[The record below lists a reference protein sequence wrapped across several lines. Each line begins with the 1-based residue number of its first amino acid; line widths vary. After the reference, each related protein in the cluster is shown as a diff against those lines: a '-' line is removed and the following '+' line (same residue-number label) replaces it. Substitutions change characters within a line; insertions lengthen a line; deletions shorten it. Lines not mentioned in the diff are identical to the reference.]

1 MAKLP
6 SLRRLF
12 LSFALLWHLSCTENS
27 IEIAN
32 GCAILRTRFRLIKGG
47 ILAQKR
53 RPSPAKGRSSMK
65 KTVRKSASIR
75 KGLQNLSPERKL
87 DIWGISLTV
96 LGLLL
101 MISFLTSQE
110 GNITGAI
117 VLLLYRIAGY
127 GAFLFPV
134 VCLMIGVWLIFRN
147 EDRLPMISTGKLV
160 GIILLFFNLLTWIHL
175 LTGGGWDLAK
185 AGGGGGYIGAL
196 FERAIVRA
204 VGQVGTFVVLIGWL
218 LMAVALTID
227 TAIPDLLRGLK
238 GAVSKTGRQ
247 VAAQTSQITQKVTA
261 PKVAAPRVEPKKEVE
276 RTPVDLDG
284 FTPISEVQQAN
295 RPVLK
300 KKKGS
305 EDEHPQ
311 TEQSKK
317 PQDAQEG
324 SSLRAGLRD
333 EPLHPA
339 WKLPQIA
346 DILNAASKNESDGTI
361 DKERA
366 KIIEETLLSFDAPGH
381 VVEIHRGPT
390 FTQFGVEPD
399 LVQTRNGNSRVR
411 VSKITALS
419 DDLALALATQRIR
432 IQAPVPGKHY
442 IGIEVP
448 NSEASLVTLREGMES
463 TAFQKLNSSLKLMLG
478 ENVAGKPVAVDLRD
492 MPHLLIAG
500 TTGSGKS
507 VCINAIISCLLMQ
520 RTPEEMRM
528 VMIDPK
534 RVELTGYNNIPHLLT
549 PVIVDS
555 EKVIGTLRW
564 ISREMDARFHKFAEV
579 GARNIQDY
587 NNTQPSKLPYIVV
600 IVDELQHLMTIAPDE
615 TERSFTRL
623 SQMARATGIH
633 LIIATQRPSV
643 NVITGVIKANFPA
656 RIAFAVVSGVD
667 SRVILD
673 QVGAERLMGKGD
685 MLFQAP
691 NEPSPK
697 RLQGVY
703 LSEEEIQRLV
713 HFWRR
718 QAEELKAAAPT
729 PQVTQ
734 SMQKVFPV
742 GETVTE
748 VPLFDSPEAMD
759 EDPLLKQVI
768 AYVRQEERASVS
780 MLQRKFSIGYN
791 RAARLVDRMEELE
804 IIGKPDSGSGVR
816 PVLDFGDEEKS
827 E

>member
-1 MAKLP
+1 M
-6 SLRRLF
+6 
-12 LSFALLWHLSCTENS
+12 
-27 IEIAN
+27 
-32 GCAILRTRFRLIKGG
+32 
-47 ILAQKR
+47 AQKR
-53 RPSPAKGRSSMK
+53 KTSPSKRRVTGK
-65 KTVRKSASIR
+65 KVTRKSASIR
-75 KGLQNLSPERKL
+75 KGLKNLSPERKL
-87 DIWGISLTV
+87 DILGISLTV

-101 MISFLTSQE
+101 LISFITSQE
-110 GNITGAI
+110 DNLTGEI
-117 VLLLYRIAGY
+117 VLRLYNIAGF

-134 VCLMIGVWLIFRN
+134 VCLVIGVWLIFRN

-160 GIILLFFNLLTWIHL
+160 GIILLFTNLLTWIHL

-196 FERAIVRA
+196 FENLIVRA
-204 VGQVGTFVVLIGWL
+204 VGQVGAFVILIGWL

-227 TAIPDLLRGLK
+227 TAIPDLLRGIQ
-238 GAVSKTGRQ
+238 GAFTKTSRQ
-247 VAAQTSQITQKVTA
+247 VTTQTSRLAQKVTA
-261 PKVAAPRVEPKKEVE
+261 PKVEPKQIVE
-276 RTPVDLDG
+276 KTPVDLEG
-284 FTPISEVQQAN
+284 FTPIADVQHAKEPN
-295 RPVLK
+295 LK
-300 KKKGS
+300 RRGRV
-305 EDEHPQ
+305 E
-311 TEQSKK
+311 TEQVQTQKTEFQPSEKE
-317 PQDAQEG
+317 AG
-324 SSLRAGLRD
+324 SIRTGLRA
-333 EPLHPA
+333 EQISPA
-339 WKLPQIA
+339 WKLPEITS
-346 DILNAASKNESDGTI
+346 ILNQASKNESDGTI

-366 KIIEETLLSFDAPGH
+366 HIIEETLASFDAPGH

-390 FTQFGVEPD
+390 FTQFGVEPE
-399 LVQTRNGNSRVR
+399 LMQTRNGSTRVR

-448 NSEASLVTLREGMES
+448 NAEASLVTLREGMES
-463 TAFQKLNSSLKLMLG
+463 LAFQKLNSPLKLMLG
-478 ENVAGKPVAVDLRD
+478 ENVAGKPVAVNLCD

-534 RVELTGYNNIPHLLT
+534 RVELTGYNRIPHLLT

-564 ISREMDARFHKFAEV
+564 ISREMDGRYHKFAEV

-587 NNTQPSKLPYIVV
+587 NKTQPVKLPYIVV
-600 IVDELQHLMTIAPDE
+600 IIDELQHLMTIAPDE
-615 TERSFTRL
+615 TERSFARL

-656 RIAFAVVSGVD
+656 RISFAVVTGVD

-673 QVGAERLMGKGD
+673 QVGAERLIGKGD
-685 MLFQAP
+685 MLFQDP

-713 HFWRR
+713 HFWVR
-718 QAEELKAAAPT
+718 QAEELKAST
-729 PQVTQ
+729 PNVEISQ

-748 VPLFDSPEAMD
+748 VPLFDSPEEID
-759 EDPLLKQVI
+759 EDPLLKQVVAFI
-768 AYVRQEERASVS
+768 RSEERASIS
-780 MLQRKFSIGYN
+780 MLQRKFSIGYT

>member
-1 MAKLP
+1 LV
-6 SLRRLF
+6 
-12 LSFALLWHLSCTENS
+12 
-27 IEIAN
+27 
-32 GCAILRTRFRLIKGG
+32 
-47 ILAQKR
+47 QKR
-53 RPSPAKGRSSMK
+53 KASSSKRQVATK
-65 KTVRKSASIR
+65 KITRKSASIR
-75 KGLQNLSPERKL
+75 KGLKNLSPERKL
-87 DIWGISLTV
+87 DILGVSLTV

-101 MISFLTSQE
+101 LISFITSQE

-117 VLLLYRIAGY
+117 VNLLYLIAGY
-127 GAFLFPV
+127 GAYLFPV
-134 VCLMIGVWLIFRN
+134 VCLVIGVWLIFRN
-147 EDRLPMISTGKLV
+147 EDRLPMISTGKLL

-175 LTGGGWDLAK
+175 LMGGGWELAK
-185 AGGGGGYIGAL
+185 APGGGGYIGAL
-196 FERAIVRA
+196 FENLIVRA
-204 VGQVGTFVVLIGWL
+204 VGQVGAFVILIGWL

-227 TAIPDLLRGLK
+227 TAIPDLLRGVK
-238 GAVSKTGRQ
+238 RAFTKTSQQ
-247 VAAQTSQITQKVTA
+247 VATQSSQFAQKVTA
-261 PKVAAPRVEPKKEVE
+261 PKVEQRKTVEK
-276 RTPVDLDG
+276 TPLDLEG
-284 FTPISEVQQAN
+284 FTPITEVQHAKEPN
-295 RPVLK
+295 LK
-300 KKKGS
+300 RRGRTEPEHAPAQRTESQRSEKEAGS
-305 EDEHPQ
+305 VRI
-311 TEQSKK
+311 
-317 PQDAQEG
+317 G
-324 SSLRAGLRD
+324 LRA
-333 EPLHPA
+333 EQVSPA
-339 WKLPQIA
+339 WKLPEIA
-346 DILNAASKNESDGTI
+346 NILNQASKNESDGTI

-366 KIIEETLLSFDAPGH
+366 HIIEETLASFDAPGH

-390 FTQFGVEPD
+390 FTQFGVEPE
-399 LVQTRNGNSRVR
+399 LMQTRNGSTRVR

-448 NSEASLVTLREGMES
+448 NAEASLVTLREGMES
-463 TAFQKLNSSLKLMLG
+463 IAFQKLNSPLKLMLG

-520 RTPEEMRM
+520 RTHQEMRM

-534 RVELTGYNNIPHLLT
+534 RVELSGYNRIPHLLT
-549 PVIVDS
+549 PVIVES

-564 ISREMDARFHKFAEV
+564 ISREMDGRYHKFAEV

-587 NNTQPSKLPYIVV
+587 NKTQPTKLPYIVV
-600 IVDELQHLMTIAPDE
+600 IIDELQHLMTIAPDE
-615 TERSFTRL
+615 TERSFARL

-656 RIAFAVVSGVD
+656 RISFAVVSGVD

-673 QVGAERLMGKGD
+673 QVGAEHLIGKGD

-713 HFWRR
+713 HFWVR
-718 QAEELKAAAPT
+718 QAEELKATT
-729 PQVTQ
+729 PGVEISQ
-734 SMQKVFPV
+734 SMEKVFPV
-742 GETVTE
+742 GEPVTA
-748 VPLFDSPEAMD
+748 VPLFDSPDEMD

-768 AYVRQEERASVS
+768 AFVRAEERASIS
-780 MLQRKFSIGYN
+780 MLQRKFSIGYT

-816 PVLDFGDEEKS
+816 PVLDFGDEEKI

>member
-1 MAKLP
+1 M
-6 SLRRLF
+6 
-12 LSFALLWHLSCTENS
+12 
-27 IEIAN
+27 
-32 GCAILRTRFRLIKGG
+32 
-47 ILAQKR
+47 AQKR
-53 RPSPAKGRSSMK
+53 KSSSSTRRKTQK
-65 KTVRKSASIR
+65 KVATRRTSSIR
-75 KGLQNLSPERKL
+75 KGLRSLSPERKL

-96 LGLLL
+96 FGLLL
-101 MISFLTSQE
+101 LISFVTSQE
-110 GNITGAI
+110 GNVTGWI
-117 VLLLYRIAGY
+117 VEKLYFIAGY

-134 VCLMIGVWLIFRN
+134 VCLVLGFWLMFRN
-147 EDRLPMISTGKLV
+147 EDKLPMISTGKLV
-160 GIILLFFNLLTWIHL
+160 GVILLFINLLTLIHL
-175 LTGGGWDLAK
+175 LMGGGWELAQ
-185 AGGGGGYIGAL
+185 APGGGGYIGAI
-196 FERAIVRA
+196 FERLIVRA
-204 VGQVGTFVVLIGWL
+204 VGQVGAFVIIIGWL
-218 LMAVALTID
+218 LIAIALTID
-227 TAIPDLLRGLK
+227 TAIPDLLRGMK
-238 GAVSKTGRQ
+238 RTVTKTGKQ
-247 VAAQTSQITQKVTA
+247 VAAQTTQIAQKVTA
-261 PKVAAPRVEPKKEVE
+261 PKTEPEMIGKAEKIEPADME
-276 RTPVDLDG
+276 G
-284 FTPISEVQQAN
+284 FTPIAEVPQSK
-295 RPVLK
+295 RRVLK
-300 KKKGS
+300 KSNRDERSTSLPQKAEEVHS
-305 EDEHPQ
+305 EKELP
-311 TEQSKK
+311 TIRT
-317 PQDAQEG
+317 G
-324 SSLRAGLRD
+324 LRA
-333 EPLHPA
+333 EHVSPA
-339 WKLPQIA
+339 WKLPAVA
-346 DILNAASKNESDGTI
+346 DILEAANKKEGSAAL
-361 DKERA
+361 DKDRA
-366 KIIEETLLSFDAPGH
+366 RIIEETLASFDAPAH

-399 LVQTRNGNSRVR
+399 LVQNRSGSTRVR
-411 VSKITALS
+411 VNKITALS

-432 IQAPVPGKHY
+432 MQAPVPGKHY

-448 NSEASLVTLREGMES
+448 NAEASLVTLREGMES
-463 TAFQKLNSSLKLMLG
+463 TAFQRLNSPLKLMLG

-507 VCINAIISCLLMQ
+507 VCINAIICCLLMQ

-534 RVELTGYNNIPHLLT
+534 RVELTGYNRIPHLLT

-564 ISREMDARFHKFAEV
+564 ISREMDGRYHKFAEV

-587 NNTQPSKLPYIVV
+587 NKTQAQKLPYIVM
-600 IVDELQHLMTIAPDE
+600 IVDELQHLMTIAPEE
-615 TERSFTRL
+615 TERSFARL

-656 RIAFAVVSGVD
+656 RVSFAVVSGVD

-713 HFWRR
+713 HYWIK
-718 QAEELKAAAPT
+718 QAEELKADSANSEAK
-729 PQVTQ
+729 Q
-734 SMQKVFPV
+734 SMEKVFPV

-748 VPLFDSPEAMD
+748 VPLFDSPFKAN
-759 EDPLLKQVI
+759 EDPILEKAI
-768 AYVRQEERASVS
+768 AYIRQEERASIS
-780 MLQRKFSIGYN
+780 MLQRKFSIGYT

-804 IIGKPDSGSGVR
+804 IIGKPASGSGIR
-816 PVLDFGDEEKS
+816 SVLDFGDEEQS

>member
-1 MAKLP
+1 MV
-6 SLRRLF
+6 
-12 LSFALLWHLSCTENS
+12 
-27 IEIAN
+27 
-32 GCAILRTRFRLIKGG
+32 
-47 ILAQKR
+47 QKR
-53 RPSPAKGRSSMK
+53 KTSPGKRRVTGK
-65 KTVRKSASIR
+65 KITRKSTAIR
-75 KGLQNLSPERKL
+75 KGLKDLSPERKL
-87 DIWGISLTV
+87 DILGISLTV

-101 MISFLTSQE
+101 LISFITSQE

-117 VLLLYRIAGY
+117 VVLLYRIAGF
-127 GAFLFPV
+127 GAFLFPL
-134 VCLMIGVWLIFRN
+134 VCLVIGVWLIFRN

-160 GIILLFFNLLTWIHL
+160 GVILLFFNLLTWIHL
-175 LTGGGWDLAK
+175 LTGGGWDLAQ

-196 FERAIVRA
+196 FENLIVRA
-204 VGQVGTFVVLIGWL
+204 VGQMGAFVILIGWL
-218 LMAVALTID
+218 LMAVALTVD
-227 TAIPDLLRGLK
+227 TAIPDLLRGIK
-238 GAVSKTGRQ
+238 HVFTKTSQQ
-247 VAAQTSQITQKVTA
+247 VTAQTAQLSQKITA
-261 PKVAAPRVEPKKEVE
+261 PKVEQKKAIEK
-276 RTPVDLDG
+276 TPVDMEG
-284 FTPISEVQQAN
+284 FTPIAEVQLAKE
-295 RPVLK
+295 PGLK
-300 KKKGS
+300 RKGRMDVEHGQTQKKEPLPSEKELGS
-305 EDEHPQ
+305 VQ
-311 TEQSKK
+311 I
-317 PQDAQEG
+317 G
-324 SSLRAGLRD
+324 LRA
-333 EPLHPA
+333 EQISPA
-339 WKLPQIA
+339 WKLPDITA
-346 DILNAASKNESDGTI
+346 ILNQANKNEFDGTI

-366 KIIEETLLSFDAPGH
+366 RIIEETLASFDAPGH

-399 LVQTRNGNSRVR
+399 LMQTRNGNTRVR

-448 NSEASLVTLREGMES
+448 NAEAALVTLREGMES
-463 TAFQKLNSSLKLMLG
+463 LAFQKLNSPLKLMLG

-534 RVELTGYNNIPHLLT
+534 RVELTGYNRIPHLLT

-564 ISREMDARFHKFAEV
+564 ISREMDGRYHKFAEV

-587 NNTQPSKLPYIVV
+587 NKTQPVKLPYIVV
-600 IVDELQHLMTIAPDE
+600 IIDELQHLMTIAPDE
-615 TERSFTRL
+615 TERSFARL

-656 RIAFAVVSGVD
+656 RISFAVVSGVD

-673 QVGAERLMGKGD
+673 QVGAERLIGKGD
-685 MLFQAP
+685 MLFQDP
-691 NEPSPK
+691 KEPSPK

-713 HFWRR
+713 HFWVR
-718 QAEELKAAAPT
+718 QAEELKAAAPK
-729 PQVTQ
+729 VEINQ
-734 SMQKVFPV
+734 SMEKIFPV
-742 GETVTE
+742 GVTVTE
-748 VPLFDSPEAMD
+748 VPLFDSPEEID

-768 AYVRQEERASVS
+768 AFIRSEERASIS
-780 MLQRKFSIGYN
+780 MLQRKFSIGYT

>member
-1 MAKLP
+1 MV
-6 SLRRLF
+6 
-12 LSFALLWHLSCTENS
+12 
-27 IEIAN
+27 
-32 GCAILRTRFRLIKGG
+32 
-47 ILAQKR
+47 QKR
-53 RPSPAKGRSSMK
+53 KASSSKRRVATK
-65 KTVRKSASIR
+65 KITRKSASIR
-75 KGLQNLSPERKL
+75 KGLKDLSPERRL
-87 DIWGISLTV
+87 DILGVSLTV

-101 MISFLTSQE
+101 LISFITSQE

-117 VLLLYRIAGY
+117 VVLLYRIAGY

-134 VCLMIGVWLIFRN
+134 VCLVIGVWLIFRN

-196 FERAIVRA
+196 FENLIVRA
-204 VGQVGTFVVLIGWL
+204 VGQVGAFVILIGWL

-227 TAIPDLLRGLK
+227 TAIPDLLRGVK
-238 GAVSKTGRQ
+238 RAFTKTSQQ
-247 VAAQTSQITQKVTA
+247 VATQSSQFAQKVTA
-261 PKVAAPRVEPKKEVE
+261 PKVEQRKTVEK
-276 RTPVDLDG
+276 TPLDLEG
-284 FTPISEVQQAN
+284 FTPITEVQHAKEPN
-295 RPVLK
+295 LK
-300 KKKGS
+300 RRGRTEPEHAPAQRTESQHSEKEAGS
-305 EDEHPQ
+305 VQ
-311 TEQSKK
+311 I
-317 PQDAQEG
+317 G
-324 SSLRAGLRD
+324 LRA
-333 EPLHPA
+333 EQVSPA
-339 WKLPQIA
+339 WKLPEIA
-346 DILNAASKNESDGTI
+346 NILNQASKNESDGTI

-366 KIIEETLLSFDAPGH
+366 HIIEETLASFDAPGH

-390 FTQFGVEPD
+390 FTQFGVEPE
-399 LVQTRNGNSRVR
+399 LMQTRNGSTRVR

-448 NSEASLVTLREGMES
+448 NAEASLVTLREGMES
-463 TAFQKLNSSLKLMLG
+463 IAFQKLNSPLKLMLG

-534 RVELTGYNNIPHLLT
+534 RVELTGYNRIPHLLT
-549 PVIVDS
+549 PVIVES

-564 ISREMDARFHKFAEV
+564 ISREMDGRYHKFAEV

-587 NNTQPSKLPYIVV
+587 NKTQPTKLPYIVV
-600 IVDELQHLMTIAPDE
+600 IIDELQHLMTIAPDE
-615 TERSFTRL
+615 TERSFARL

-656 RIAFAVVSGVD
+656 RISFAVVSGVD

-673 QVGAERLMGKGD
+673 QVGAEDLIGKGD

-713 HFWRR
+713 HFWVR
-718 QAEELKAAAPT
+718 QAEELKATT
-729 PQVTQ
+729 PGVEISQ
-734 SMQKVFPV
+734 SMEKVFPV
-742 GETVTE
+742 GEPVTA
-748 VPLFDSPEAMD
+748 VPLFDSPDEMD

-768 AYVRQEERASVS
+768 AFVRAEERASIS
-780 MLQRKFSIGYN
+780 MLQRKFSIGYT

-816 PVLDFGDEEKS
+816 PVLDFGDEEKI

>member
-1 MAKLP
+1 LV
-6 SLRRLF
+6 
-12 LSFALLWHLSCTENS
+12 
-27 IEIAN
+27 
-32 GCAILRTRFRLIKGG
+32 
-47 ILAQKR
+47 QKR
-53 RPSPAKGRSSMK
+53 KSSPSKRRVTGK
-65 KTVRKSASIR
+65 KITRKSSSIH
-75 KGLQNLSPERKL
+75 KGLKDLSPERKL
-87 DIWGISLTV
+87 DILGISLTV

-101 MISFLTSQE
+101 LISFITSQE

-117 VLLLYRIAGY
+117 VLLLYRIAGF
-127 GAFLFPV
+127 GAFLFPL
-134 VCLMIGVWLIFRN
+134 VCLVIGVWLIFRN
-147 EDRLPMISTGKLV
+147 EDRLPTISTGKLG

-185 AGGGGGYIGAL
+185 AGGGGGYVGAL
-196 FERAIVRA
+196 FENLIVRA
-204 VGQVGTFVVLIGWL
+204 VGQVGAFVILIGWL

-227 TAIPDLLRGLK
+227 TAIPDLLRGVK
-238 GAVSKTGRQ
+238 RAVTKTGKQ
-247 VAAQTSQITQKVTA
+247 VASQSSLLTQKGTV
-261 PKVAAPRVEPKKEVE
+261 PKTEQKKTVEK
-276 RTPVDLDG
+276 TPVDLEG
-284 FTPISEVQQAN
+284 FTPITKVQ
-295 RPVLK
+295 RTKESGLK
-300 KKKGS
+300 RRGRAGT
-305 EDEHPQ
+305 EHGQ
-311 TEQSKK
+311 TKAAEPLRSDK
-317 PQDAQEG
+317 EE
-324 SSLRAGLRD
+324 SSVRIGLRA
-333 EPLHPA
+333 EQASPA
-339 WKLPQIA
+339 WKLPEIA
-346 DILNAASKNESDGTI
+346 DILNQASKNEGDATI

-366 KIIEETLLSFDAPGH
+366 RIIEETLASFDAPGH

-399 LVQTRNGNSRVR
+399 LMQTRNGSTRVR

-448 NSEASLVTLREGMES
+448 NAEASLVTLREGMES
-463 TAFQKLNSSLKLMLG
+463 SAFQKLNSPLKIMLG

-534 RVELTGYNNIPHLLT
+534 RVELTGYNRIPHLLT

-564 ISREMDARFHKFAEV
+564 ISREMDGRYHKFAEV

-587 NNTQPSKLPYIVV
+587 NKTQPVRLPYIVV
-600 IVDELQHLMTIAPDE
+600 IIDELQHLMTIAPDE
-615 TERSFTRL
+615 TERSFARL
-623 SQMARATGIH
+623 AQMARATGIH

-656 RIAFAVVSGVD
+656 RISFAVVSGVD

-673 QVGAERLMGKGD
+673 QVGAERLIGKGD

-713 HFWRR
+713 HFWIR
-718 QAEELKAAAPT
+718 QAEELKAAAPS
-729 PQVTQ
+729 VGISQ
-734 SMQKVFPV
+734 SMEKVFPL
-742 GETVTE
+742 GEPVTE
-748 VPLFDSPEAMD
+748 VPLFDSPSELD
-759 EDPLLKQVI
+759 EDPLLQKAI
-768 AYVRQEERASVS
+768 DFIREEERASIS
-780 MLQRKFSIGYN
+780 MLQRKFRIGYT

-804 IIGKPDSGSGVR
+804 IVGKPDSGSGVR
-816 PVLDFGDEEKS
+816 PVLDFGDEE
-827 E
+827 ETE

>member
-1 MAKLP
+1 MV
-6 SLRRLF
+6 
-12 LSFALLWHLSCTENS
+12 
-27 IEIAN
+27 
-32 GCAILRTRFRLIKGG
+32 
-47 ILAQKR
+47 QKR
-53 RPSPAKGRSSMK
+53 RSSTSKSRSTAKNGKKVSRRS
-65 KTVRKSASIR
+65 APLR
-75 KGLQNLSPERKL
+75 KGLKDLSPERKL
-87 DIWGISLTV
+87 DIWGIGLTV

-101 MISFLTSQE
+101 LLSFVTSQE
-110 GNITGAI
+110 GNVTGAI
-117 VLLLYRIAGY
+117 VLFLYRIAGY
-127 GAFLFPV
+127 GAFLFPL
-134 VCLMIGVWLIFRN
+134 VCLLIGVWLIFRN
-147 EDRLPMISTGKLV
+147 EDRLPMISSGKLV
-160 GIILLFFNLLTWIHL
+160 GIIMLFFNLLTWIHL

-185 AGGGGGYIGAL
+185 AGGGGGYIGAF
-196 FERAIVRA
+196 FENLIVRA
-204 VGQVGTFVVLIGWL
+204 VGQVGAFVVLLGSL

-227 TAIPDLLRGLK
+227 TAIPDLLRGVK
-238 GAVSKTGRQ
+238 GALAKTGKQ
-247 VAAQTSQITQKVTA
+247 VAAQTTQLTQ
-261 PKVAAPRVEPKKEVE
+261 KVAAPKTSTPKTE
-276 RTPVDLDG
+276 RRKAAESSSIDLEG
-284 FTPISEVQQAN
+284 FTPISEAQHARPSATKQKGRAEREQPPPARPRTQPAPKDAATVQ
-295 RPVLK
+295 L
-300 KKKGS
+300 G
-305 EDEHPQ
+305 
-311 TEQSKK
+311 
-317 PQDAQEG
+317 
-324 SSLRAGLRD
+324 LRAQVVN
-333 EPLHPA
+333 PV
-339 WKLPQIA
+339 WKLPAMA
-346 DILNAASKNESDGTI
+346 DILNLANKNENDGAI

-366 KIIEETLLSFDAPGH
+366 RIIEETLASFDAPGR

-390 FTQFGVEPD
+390 FTQYGVEPD
-399 LVQTRNGNSRVR
+399 LVQTRNGPTRVR
-411 VSKITALS
+411 VSKINALS

-448 NSEASLVTLREGMES
+448 NSEAALVTLREGMES
-463 TAFQKLNSSLKLMLG
+463 VAFQKLDSPLKIVLG

-534 RVELTGYNNIPHLLT
+534 RVELTGYNRIPHLLT
-549 PVIVDS
+549 PVVVDP

-564 ISREMDARFHKFAEV
+564 ISREMDGRYHRFAEV

-587 NNTQPSKLPYIVV
+587 NRTQPVKIPYIV
-600 IVDELQHLMTIAPDE
+600 IIIDELQYLMSIAPDE
-615 TERSFTRL
+615 TESSFARL
-623 SQMARATGIH
+623 AQMARATGIH

-656 RIAFAVVSGVD
+656 RISFMVVSGVD

-673 QVGAERLMGKGD
+673 QVGAERLLGKGD

-697 RLQGVY
+697 RLQGVF

-713 HFWRR
+713 HFWVR
-718 QAEELKAAAPT
+718 QAEELKAAAPGEDIAK
-729 PQVTQ
+729 
-734 SMQKVFPV
+734 SMEKVFPV

-748 VPLFDSPEAMD
+748 VPLFDSPLEID
-759 EDPLLKQVI
+759 EDPLLKRVI
-768 AYVRQEERASVS
+768 AFVRSEERASIS
-780 MLQRKFSIGYN
+780 MLQRKFSIGYT

-816 PVLDFGDEEKS
+816 PVLDFGDEENA

>member
-1 MAKLP
+1 MV
-6 SLRRLF
+6 
-12 LSFALLWHLSCTENS
+12 
-27 IEIAN
+27 
-32 GCAILRTRFRLIKGG
+32 
-47 ILAQKR
+47 QKR
-53 RPSPAKGRSSMK
+53 RS
-65 KTVRKSASIR
+65 SASKSRSTAKNGKKVSRRSAPLR
-75 KGLQNLSPERKL
+75 KGLKDLSPERKL
-87 DIWGISLTV
+87 DIWGIGLTV

-101 MISFLTSQE
+101 LLSFVTSQE
-110 GNITGAI
+110 GNVTGAI
-117 VLLLYRIAGY
+117 VLFLYRIAGY
-127 GAFLFPV
+127 GAFLFPL
-134 VCLMIGVWLIFRN
+134 VCLLIGVWLIFRN
-147 EDRLPMISTGKLV
+147 EDRLPMISSGKLV
-160 GIILLFFNLLTWIHL
+160 GIIMLFFNLLTWIHL

-185 AGGGGGYIGAL
+185 AGGGGGYIGAF
-196 FERAIVRA
+196 FENLIVRA
-204 VGQVGTFVVLIGWL
+204 VGQVGAFVVLLGSL

-227 TAIPDLLRGLK
+227 TAIPDLLRGVK
-238 GAVSKTGRQ
+238 GALAKTGKQ
-247 VAAQTSQITQKVTA
+247 VAAQTTQLTQ
-261 PKVAAPRVEPKKEVE
+261 KVAAPKTSTPKTE
-276 RTPVDLDG
+276 RRKAAESSSIDLEG
-284 FTPISEVQQAN
+284 FTPISGAQHARPSATKQKGRAEREQPPPARPRTQPAPKDAATVQ
-295 RPVLK
+295 L
-300 KKKGS
+300 G
-305 EDEHPQ
+305 
-311 TEQSKK
+311 
-317 PQDAQEG
+317 
-324 SSLRAGLRD
+324 LRAQVAS
-333 EPLHPA
+333 PV
-339 WKLPQIA
+339 WKLPAMA
-346 DILNAASKNESDGTI
+346 DILNLANKNENDGAI

-366 KIIEETLLSFDAPGH
+366 RIIEETLASFDAPGH

-390 FTQFGVEPD
+390 FTQYGVEPD
-399 LVQTRNGNSRVR
+399 LVQTRNGPTRVR
-411 VSKITALS
+411 VSKINALS

-448 NSEASLVTLREGMES
+448 NSEAALVTLREGMES
-463 TAFQKLNSSLKLMLG
+463 VAFQKLDSPLKIVLG

-534 RVELTGYNNIPHLLT
+534 RVELTGYNRIPHLLT
-549 PVIVDS
+549 PVVVDP

-564 ISREMDARFHKFAEV
+564 ISREMDGRYHRFAEV

-587 NNTQPSKLPYIVV
+587 NRTQPVKIPYIV
-600 IVDELQHLMTIAPDE
+600 IIIDELQYLMSIAPDE
-615 TERSFTRL
+615 TESSFARL
-623 SQMARATGIH
+623 AQMARATGIH

-656 RIAFAVVSGVD
+656 RISFMVVSGVD

-673 QVGAERLMGKGD
+673 QVGAERLLGKGD

-697 RLQGVY
+697 RLQGVF

-713 HFWRR
+713 HFWVR
-718 QAEELKAAAPT
+718 QAEELKAAAPGEDIAK
-729 PQVTQ
+729 
-734 SMQKVFPV
+734 SMEKVFPV

-748 VPLFDSPEAMD
+748 VPLFDSPLEID
-759 EDPLLKQVI
+759 EDPLLKRVI
-768 AYVRQEERASVS
+768 AFVRSEERASIS
-780 MLQRKFSIGYN
+780 MLQRKFSIGYT

-816 PVLDFGDEEKS
+816 PVLDFGDEENA